1 MSCGL
6 PFPEMLCYRYTKHAV
21 LINNC
26 YPVKEGEK
34 GPRSSELSYLTFYAS
49 SRPAKL
55 TKVGTFLEKK
65 VERDIAKGRKQNN
78 QVSLDIIKALIQSCH
93 RDLNLFSKYVID
105 ILDMIMETRDLD
117 LIDIA
122 CGTFVTF
129 CTYHDG
135 RSLSVDQEFT
145 SKYTK
150 LLRKFANFC
159 QYENGDEA
167 LKLNLRYIGHRGLQ
181 ATVTGETLQP
191 TDFNPQLPIILPP
204 LLDTLSTS
212 KIPLTELVKEDEG
225 SIDIR
230 QSALDKQLTGQDVLT
245 LAMQT
250 LQHVFRFLRGPSV
263 RQALV
268 PFFEYLDR
276 YNAWWPTTFAV
287 NVTGV
292 MLQALQPQYRYI
304 IVSELLQYL
313 DNVPI
318 VGEDEKANKK
328 QACVVAMLHS
338 TLNADLPLVGISV
351 MEVMNTTFTYL
362 IKVIQNKPECQN
374 VPSKA
379 EEGSNYSYA
388 VYNGLLHSISGL
400 ARHIYYSNQVNDIIG
415 YLITKLR
422 PQTTLREVEGM
433 PIARYRQT
441 LLKCLTLVLQKSSS
455 KNDDNTTK
463 SQISLDVLVPALALL
478 SDEDEATRIQF
489 SQTLL
494 VFIRQCGTWTGVQV
508 PLRTPSTRTLVG
520 PNSARV
526 NSETAFI
533 NSVHQA
539 VVDWVQVTN
548 LTPRDVISMFEVMQ
562 ALSANFGSN
571 ATIRGVSVVFKLQNL
586 AQEDFAQDIPRQ
598 RPLSQVTVMWLEEIS
613 RLHNIE
619 ELPNYSQKV
628 KDAKI
633 QDREWSPKLDQQA
646 LENEVELPQNLI
658 GLVDDEKLAL
668 NAVVHWL
675 DRHSI
680 VSAMMNDNGLRQAGD
695 SHGLELE
702 SKLYAE
708 WNGINLL
715 NEQSY
720 RVQNGRDIDLK
731 PRLATSLNVKIDA
744 DQNGHARSNV
754 KVENL
759 REALA
764 QQLAVDSSDQEND
777 SVNSV
782 PMSNVSKR
790 PHEVRGDLNS
800 LLTALAANSNAMSS
814 TSSLVKP
821 PY

>member
-1 MSCGL
+1 
-6 PFPEMLCYRYTKHAV
+6 
-21 LINNC
+21 
-26 YPVKEGEK
+26 
-34 GPRSSELSYLTFYAS
+34 
-49 SRPAKL
+49 
-55 TKVGTFLEKK
+55 
-65 VERDIAKGRKQNN
+65 
-78 QVSLDIIKALIQSCH
+78 
-93 RDLNLFSKYVID
+93 
-105 ILDMIMETRDLD
+105 
-117 LIDIA
+117 
-122 CGTFVTF
+122 
-129 CTYHDG
+129 
-135 RSLSVDQEFT
+135 
-145 SKYTK
+145 
-150 LLRKFANFC
+150 
-159 QYENGDEA
+159 
-167 LKLNLRYIGHRGLQ
+167 
-181 ATVTGETLQP
+181 
-191 TDFNPQLPIILPP
+191 
-204 LLDTLSTS
+204 
-212 KIPLTELVKEDEG
+212 
-225 SIDIR
+225 
-230 QSALDKQLTGQDVLT
+230 
-245 LAMQT
+245 
-250 LQHVFRFLRGPSV
+250 
-263 RQALV
+263 
-268 PFFEYLDR
+268 
-276 YNAWWPTTFAV
+276 
-287 NVTGV
+287 
-292 MLQALQPQYRYI
+292 
-304 IVSELLQYL
+304 
-313 DNVPI
+313 
-318 VGEDEKANKK
+318 
-328 QACVVAMLHS
+328 MLHS

-708 WNGINLL
+708 WNGINLCKQL
-715 NEQSY
+715 HWNMY
-720 RVQNGRDIDLK
+720 FKAVMDNLTV
-731 PRLATSLNVKIDA
+731 LTS
-744 DQNGHARSNV
+744 
-754 KVENL
+754 
-759 REALA
+759 
-764 QQLAVDSSDQEND
+764 
-777 SVNSV
+777 
-782 PMSNVSKR
+782 SKR
-790 PHEVRGDLNS
+790 TILSGSKWPR
-800 LLTALAANSNAMSS
+800 
-814 TSSLVKP
+814 
-821 PY
+821 Y